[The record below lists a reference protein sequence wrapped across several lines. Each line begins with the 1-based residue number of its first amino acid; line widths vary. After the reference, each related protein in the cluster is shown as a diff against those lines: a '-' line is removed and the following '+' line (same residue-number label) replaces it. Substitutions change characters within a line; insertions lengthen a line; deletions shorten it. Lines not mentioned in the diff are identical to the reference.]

1 MFGFRLYGELLRPR
15 ANWFLERAAV
25 PLVREVVVVI
35 GGGLAGATVNP
46 ARVGFSLM
54 EGDQT
59 GKGREERM
67 ISYLE
72 VLSRDSPVLRSCFE
86 AW

>member
-1 MFGFRLYGELLRPR
+1 MLRFRLNGELLRTR
-15 ANWFLERAAV
+15 TNWFLEGATV
-25 PLVREVVVVI
+25 PLVREVVVVV
-35 GGGLAGATVNP
+35 GGGLASATVDP

-59 GKGREERM
+59 GMGREERL

-72 VLSRDSPVLRSCFE
+72 VLLRDSPVLRSCFE